1 MNITDNFAQAFFL
14 ISNHSSETG
23 FGINTNIFDIN
34 LINISI
40 LLGIVIYV
48 GKPFLTTTLQTRQDK
63 VLASIQEAEEKLQQ
77 SSTRLLEAQ
86 KQLEQTQSVLYFNR
100 N

>member
-1 MNITDNFAQAFFL
+1 MNITDNFAQAFLL
-14 ISNHSSETG
+14 ISEHSSGIG

-86 KQLEQTQSVLYFNR
+86 KQLEQTQST
-100 N
+100 

>member
-1 MNITDNFAQAFFL
+1 MNITDHFAQSCLL
-14 ISNHSSETG
+14 ISEHSSGTG
-23 FGINTNIFDIN
+23 FGINTNIFEIN
-34 LINISI
+34 AINIGI

-48 GKPFLTTTLQTRQDK
+48 GKPFLTSTLQTRQDK

-86 KQLEQTQSVLYFNR
+86 KQLEQTQSDLAC
-100 N
+100 